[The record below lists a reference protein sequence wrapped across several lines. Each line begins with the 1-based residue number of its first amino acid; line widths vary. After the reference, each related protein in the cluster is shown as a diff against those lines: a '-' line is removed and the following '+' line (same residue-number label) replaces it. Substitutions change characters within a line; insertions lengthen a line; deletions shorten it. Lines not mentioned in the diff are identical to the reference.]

1 MNRQRWSPCRCA
13 AIWLLVAF
21 AGVAPAQPAPQT
33 IHGENS
39 EFRSPT
45 LKLVWG
51 VLRGKSEDAT
61 QVVIR
66 IANVAGAYQ
75 RVRVDGVD
83 PFSKERTVQVAAQ
96 PLGREFDAVI
106 PRTRFAAHPSTEV
119 LLFRTDDDAKANR
132 PALVVYY
139 LGVPDTAPEFA
150 DPAKLEEHLARMTA
164 K

>member
-1 MNRQRWSPCRCA
+1 MKTIRWWRAPIEALALVGLLAGA
-13 AIWLLVAF
+13 AL
-21 AGVAPAQPAPQT
+21 AQAPQT
-33 IHGENS
+33 VHGENS

-51 VLRGKSEDAT
+51 VLRGPSEDTT

-66 IANVAGAYQ
+66 VTNVTGAYHGL
-75 RVRVDGVD
+75 RVDGVD
-83 PFSKERTVQVAAQ
+83 PFTKDRVTQVPLR
-96 PLGREFDAVI
+96 PLGREADVAI
-106 PRTRFAAHPSTEV
+106 PRVRFAAHPSTEIV
-119 LLFRTDDDAKANR
+119 LFRTEEDARANR

-150 DPAKLEEHLARMTA
+150 DRAKLEAHLGAMAA